1 MLGEKRSQSV
11 FTQAAAPDPAFG
23 GENMQDTVEQERNM
37 DAGVEDRAGQESEEK
52 EPGWEDAERGA
63 HWKEDAIWQKMR
75 KEGEPRQEG
84 GRYQEELPEQEPDYG
99 LEVGNRRSKTRW
111 ANPGQPVQDT
121 DMDVQED
128 DRTSRF
134 DQSGK
139 ALRTHD
145 LFFSPQDDARDF
157 SAVLQEVQEY
167 ISSKYSTLIMDGG
180 SAEVKEQIKR
190 YITKYVQDYRLA
202 VKGMDGQ
209 ELVDAIYTEM
219 AEFSFLTK
227 YVFGAGIEEIDIN
240 SWKDIEVQYAG
251 GETKKLAER
260 FESPQ
265 HAINV
270 VRRMLHTSG
279 MVLDNASPAVL
290 GHLSKNIR
298 IAAMKTPLVD
308 EDIGVAASIRIV
320 NPQSMQ
326 AADFVRGGTATAEML
341 DFLSECVRYGISVC
355 VAGATSSGKT
365 TLMGWL
371 LTTIPDEKRI
381 YTIESGSRE
390 LALVR
395 EKDGKVVNSVIHTL
409 TRDSENDR
417 QRIDQIALLDMA
429 LRFNPDVIV
438 VGEMRGPEA
447 NAAQEAARTG
457 VAVITTIHSNS
468 CEATYRRMV
477 SLCKRAVDMTDE
489 TLMAYVT
496 EAYPIVAFCKQLE
509 NRQRRLMEIM
519 ECEICPDGS
528 RRYRALFQYEI
539 TQNRMED
546 GKFII
551 EGSHHRINPISDSLA
566 KRLTEN
572 GMPGSVLDRIKG
584 GKAV

>member
-1 MLGEKRSQSV
+1 MLGEKRAGTV
-11 FTQAAAPDPAFG
+11 FFQAAPADS
-23 GENMQDTVEQERNM
+23 QVEEM
-37 DAGVEDRAGQESEEK
+37 AQESKKRENRREPDSHIVETPSRPEDEEK
-52 EPGWEDAERGA
+52 PERKKGVGSQEPERVVCTPRKRQPPNPIPQPEKEEKKAIIETQLEEDEEDAA
-63 HWKEDAIWQKMR
+63 VF
-75 KEGEPRQEG
+75 RQG
-84 GRYQEELPEQEPDYG
+84 G
-99 LEVGNRRSKTRW
+99 T
-111 ANPGQPVQDT
+111 
-121 DMDVQED
+121 
-128 DRTSRF
+128 
-134 DQSGK
+134 
-139 ALRTHD
+139 ALRTHN
-145 LFFSPQDDARDF
+145 LFFSPQNEAREF
-157 SAVLQEVQEY
+157 TSVLQEVQEY
-167 ISSKYSTLIMDGG
+167 ISSQYSTLIMDDD
-180 SAEVKEQIKR
+180 SEETREQIKR
-190 YITKYVQDYRLA
+190 YITKYVQDNRIA
-202 VKGMDGQ
+202 VKGMEGQ
-209 ELVDAIYTEM
+209 ELIDTMYTEM
-219 AEFSFLTK
+219 AGFSFLHK
-227 YVFGAGIEEIDIN
+227 YVFGEGIEEIDIN
-240 SWKDIEVQYAG
+240 SYKDIEIQYAG
-251 GETKKLAER
+251 GETKKLEER

-270 VRRMLHTSG
+270 VRRMLHVSG

-308 EDIGVAASIRIV
+308 EDVGVVASIRIV
-320 NPQSMQ
+320 NPQSMK
-326 AADFVRGGTATAEML
+326 AEDFVRGGTATMEML
-341 DFLSECVRYGISVC
+341 DFLTECVRYGISVC

-371 LTTIPDEKRI
+371 LTTIPDHKRI

-390 LALVR
+390 LDLVR
-395 EKDGKVVNSVIHTL
+395 EGKVTNSVIHAI

-417 QRIDQIALLDMA
+417 QRVDQITLLDMA

-509 NRQRRLMEIM
+509 NRERRLMEIM
-519 ECEICPDGS
+519 ECEILEDGS
-528 RRYRALFQYEI
+528 RRYRPLYQYEI
-539 TQNRMED
+539 TKNYMEE

-551 EGSHHRINPISDSLA
+551 EGSHRKVNTISDSLA

-572 GMPGSVLDRIKG
+572 GMPGAVLERLRG
-584 GKAV
+584 GIV